1 MQLKPRFG
9 LQTRKIEKAFGLK
22 VEAGGVNR
30 RPAWKKRGQPVHI
43 VVIDGHGGGIG
54 AVVVKC
60 VRNRLGESVLID
72 ALGTN
77 SIATSRMMKAGANRG
92 ATGENAIVHSAAD
105 ADLIIGSIAILMANA
120 MMGEMTEKMAAAIS
134 SSRARKI
141 LIPLAQ
147 EGVTIVGVSEEPL
160 PHLVDRAVEE
170 IMEVLEN
177 V

>member
-1 MQLKPRFG
+1 VR
-9 LQTRKIEKAFGLK
+9 
-22 VEAGGVNR
+22 
-30 RPAWKKRGQPVHI
+30 I

-54 AVVVKC
+54 AVVIKG

-92 ATGENAIVHSAAD
+92 ATGENAIVHSAGNAD
-105 ADLIIGSIAILMANA
+105 IIIGSIAILMANA
-120 MMGEMTEKMAAAIS
+120 MMGEVTEKMSAAVS
-134 SSRARKI
+134 TSQARKI

-147 EGVTIVGVSEEPL
+147 EGIVIVGVSDEPL
-160 PHLVDRAVEE
+160 PHLVDRAVVK
-170 IMEVLEN
+170 ILEVLED